1 MEQDWNNSLNTEDEI
16 DLRELFVVLWKHK
29 IFILSIT
36 VIAALL
42 TGLVSFLSYHLYMS
56 PS

>member
-16 DLRELFVVLWKHK
+16 DLRELIVVLWKHK